1 MSNARKTRPEECE
14 MRRVY
19 RVISR
24 HVPVMKSFQSFL
36 LLKISKTSNGNSGEQ
51 IFNRK
56 TKIFNDRR
64 KAMDC
69 ILRYGS
75 VEISF

>member
-51 IFNRK
+51 IFNR
-56 TKIFNDRR
+56 NDRR